1 MIRYGVMNEQDV
13 HRIIPLNTT
22 LAQGGME
29 ITNHIHSL
37 ISSLIISSIYIA
49 IKVYMGYY
57 CETY

>member
-29 ITNHIHSL
+29 ITNHIHSP
-37 ISSLIISSIYIA
+37 ISSFIISSAYIVF
-49 IKVYMGYY
+49 KVYMGYY
-57 CETY
+57 YET